1 MLKKEYRS
9 CILIDNTVVI
19 IESQRVKPRINKVFV
34 AYITNDIPYDKI
46 EDVLNIVQIVELHK
60 VFNENNEL
68 LLTATDDF
76 DNAIQYNRIFFVD
89 EHNQIENILKI
100 ETKTQR
106 LVRIDLKLSY
116 KSEHIIGRAIC
127 A

>member
-1 MLKKEYRS
+1 
-9 CILIDNTVVI
+9 LIDNTVVI